1 MIALTPLKIFLL
13 AFVYWFTNL
22 SWGYQFAWMRP
33 VTIGVL
39 CGVILGDVATG
50 TKIGAVIQPMFLAF
64 TGAGGTRV
72 WDPQAG
78 TIMACAVVMSSG
90 LPIEQGLT
98 IAVPISLL
106 LVQLSTLRRILFAW
120 NASMADKAAEK
131 GNDKAIIFW
140 GSYATWL
147 MKIPLFFIPMY
158 LAISLGAGFIGNLI
172 NSLPVWAMNALTA
185 VGGMLP
191 ALGMAMTIRVIS
203 RPQFWPF
210 FLGGFFLVQYTK
222 VSGLFLAFI
231 GAFFAFLYYLIMQA
245 NQQEDTTDM
254 SATGS
259 ASLNEDTKRVL
270 VKSDV
275 TKHMVRWLFWI
286 EQSNS
291 FARLQSIPYCM
302 AFVPI
307 LKKLYGNDPEEYKNA
322 LTRHLMFFNTQ
333 GIFGCLIVGITIAME
348 EQRAMGAP
356 IDVAAITGVK
366 AGLMGPFAG
375 IGDTIFGSTLNPLL
389 IIMIALPMAAQGNP
403 LGPILTFII
412 TPAIAWGAGYY
423 FIHAGYSMGTRAAL
437 TVLQGS
443 RINTFI
449 SIASVLGL
457 FMIGGMSAQMVKLS
471 TPIYIPTT
479 GSPMMVQTGI
489 LDKVA
494 PGLLP
499 LGLVLAVYAY
509 LQKGGTMMKAALIL
523 TVLGI
528 TLGAIGIFGEGGLV
542 FAKYVAPA
550 VKK

>member
-1 MIALTPLKIFLL
+1 MVALTPLRIFLL
-13 AFVYWFTNL
+13 AFVYWFSNL
-22 SWGYQFAWMRP
+22 SWGYQFMWMRP
-33 VTIGVL
+33 VWLGVL
-39 CGVILGDVATG
+39 AGAILGDVATG
-50 TKIGAVIQPMFLAF
+50 TKIGAIIQPMFLAF

-90 LPIEQGLT
+90 LPLEQGLT

-120 NASMADKAAEK
+120 NASMADKAALK

-158 LAISLGAGFIGNLI
+158 LGISLGAEFIGQVLAGLPQWAI
-172 NSLPVWAMNALTA
+172 NSLTA

-203 RPQFWPF
+203 RPNFWPF

-231 GAFFAFLYYLIMQA
+231 GAFFAFIYFLILQA
-245 NQQEDTTDM
+245 TEKEEQLDM
-254 SATGS
+254 SAAGD
-259 ASLNEDTKRVL
+259 AALDENTKRVL
-270 VKSDV
+270 
-275 TKHMVRWLFWI
+275 TKKDITRHMVRWLFWI

-307 LKKLYGNDPEEYKNA
+307 LKKLYGNDPEAYSQA

-348 EQRAMGAP
+348 EQRALGMP
-356 IDVAAITGVK
+356 IGVEAITGVK

-375 IGDTIFGSTLNPLL
+375 IGDTIFGSTLNPML
-389 IIMIALPMAAQGNP
+389 IILIALPMASQGNP
-403 LGPILTFII
+403 LGPILCFFL
-412 TPAIAWGAGYY
+412 TPMIAWSAGYY
-423 FIHAGYSMGTRAAL
+423 FIHSGYRMGTRAAID
-437 TVLQGS
+437 VLQGS

-449 SIASVLGL
+449 SVASVLGL
-457 FMIGGMSAQMVKLS
+457 FMIGGMSAQMVKVT
-471 TPIYIPTT
+471 TPIFVPTSGT
-479 GSPMMVQTGI
+479 PVQIQGDV
-489 LDKVA
+489 LDKIA
-494 PGLLP
+494 PGILP
-499 LGLVLAVYAY
+499 LGLILLVFRY

-523 TVLGI
+523 TAVGI
-528 TLGAIGIFGEGGLV
+528 GLGAVGIFGGGGLV
-542 FAKYVAPA
+542 FKAYVAPA
-550 VKK
+550 